1 MREAV
6 DGALLIYFGCS
17 DEYFRVAVFGPRG
30 GRAGKSTWPQAGA
43 LTLDESL
50 DFVLTAVSRRS
61 SLSVEPEP
69 LSDLEE
75 SSDSLLLSS
84 CDSFRAGR
92 GGGACEF

>member
-6 DGALLIYFGCS
+6 DGALFIYFGCS
-17 DEYFRVAVFGPRG
+17 DVHFRVAVFGPRG
-30 GRAGKSTWPQAGA
+30 GRAGKSAWPQAGA
-43 LTLDESL
+43 LTLEESL
-50 DFVLTAVSRRS
+50 DLVLMAVSPIS

-69 LSDLEE
+69 LPDLEE

-84 CDSFRAGR
+84 CDSFLAGR